1 MSNSFDIQR
10 HLDAQLTRIHHTVAD
25 MAQTAEGATPSMS
38 DMVSFK
44 TALMQESAANYT
56 ADQLSSLKHSLS
68 KSIIDSIN

>member
-25 MAQTAEGATPSMS
+25 MAKTAEGATPSMS

-56 ADQLSSLKHSLS
+56 ADQLSALIHSLS

>member
-1 MSNSFDIQR
+1 MSNSFNIQR
-10 HLDAQLTRIHHTVAD
+10 NLDAQLARVHHSVAD
-25 MAQTAEGATPSMS
+25 MAKSAEGATPSMS